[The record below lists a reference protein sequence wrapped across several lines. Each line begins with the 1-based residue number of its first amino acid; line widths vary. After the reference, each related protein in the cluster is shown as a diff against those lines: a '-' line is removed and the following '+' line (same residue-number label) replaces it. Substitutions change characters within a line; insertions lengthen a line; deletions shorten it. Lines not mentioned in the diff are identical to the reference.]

1 METTIEIGNKT
12 LKVYGAD
19 PDMVLPEIE
28 DDMILE
34 NANETASNGADD
46 FAIYYLA
53 DDAHQL
59 EIYLE
64 QGYPS
69 YAEINTRRP
78 MRDVVLDCEYDI
90 DRPEWLSAWGLDP
103 ELTEADENSTASTF
117 RIWDTPNYYEGTN
130 NAPQAGWWKNE
141 ETNEAMEFN
150 SYAEAEEVVDE
161 YYDEPSAY
169 DGIPQCNVLSHGQ
182 AGSDDLI
189 IVEW

>member
-34 NANETASNGADD
+34 NAVETASNGADD

-78 MRDVVLDCEYDI
+78 MRDVVLDCRYDI
-90 DRPEWLSAWGLDP
+90 DRPEWLSEWGLDP

-117 RIWDTPNYYEGTN
+117 RIWVTPNYYEGTN
-130 NAPQAGWWKNE
+130 NAPQAGWLKNE
-141 ETNEAMEFN
+141 ETGEPIDFGN
-150 SYAEAEEVVDE
+150 YAEAKKVVDE
-161 YYDEPSAY
+161 YYNEPSCY
-169 DGIPQCNVLSHGQ
+169 DGIPQSSVLSHGQ